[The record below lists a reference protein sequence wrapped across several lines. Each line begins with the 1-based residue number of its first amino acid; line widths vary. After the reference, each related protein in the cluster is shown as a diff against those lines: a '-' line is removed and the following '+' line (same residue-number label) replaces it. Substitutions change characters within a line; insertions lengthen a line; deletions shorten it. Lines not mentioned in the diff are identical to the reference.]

1 MKINF
6 LGAAKMVTGSNYLI
20 TTDTHKF
27 LLDCGQ
33 FQGGKETEKLNIL
46 PFAFS
51 PSEIDFLILSHAHI
65 DHSGRIPKLVKE
77 GFRGKIICTR
87 ATADLANILLKDSGH
102 IHEMEAI
109 WENRKR
115 LRAGLDPV
123 EPLYRVEDAENSFQY
138 FDPIL
143 YDQKIDITDSISLRF
158 QDAGHIL
165 GSSIVELW
173 IREGN
178 QETKIVFS
186 GDIGTKDRPLLR
198 NPSYI
203 EDADYLILESTYGNR
218 LHEEPEKRV
227 AKLMDIISK
236 TITRGGTVVIPSFA
250 VGRTQELIYEFNK
263 YYDNKEMIENLLK
276 VPVYVDSPMATSAT
290 EIFRKHADCF
300 DEETRKYI
308 LSGDNPLDF
317 HNLRFT
323 KTAEESRLLNA
334 SEEPKIIISASGMC
348 EAGRIKHHLKHH
360 LWKRNSSVIFVGY
373 QAEGTL
379 GRSIKE
385 GAPSVKIFG
394 EKIQIRAE
402 IHSIE
407 GFSGHADQRELM
419 GWLGHFKKLP
429 KKIFIVHGEPEAA
442 AHFAQTIDH
451 TFKVETIVPNLYES
465 FDLNEYD
472 FNPLETLP
480 KIDTVETDRLMNIT
494 KNMILD
500 LNTAIE
506 RIHTLMASDLSSK
519 DYQALKN
526 KLIHLEKDIID
537 LNMLLGDKEERM
549 G

>member
-1 MKINF
+1 MKISF
-6 LGAAKMVTGSNYLI
+6 LGAAQMVTGSNYLI
-20 TTDTHKF
+20 TTDTYKI

-33 FQGGKETEKLNIL
+33 FQGGKETEKLNAL
-46 PFAFS
+46 PFPFS

-65 DHSGRIPKLVKE
+65 DHSGRIPKLAKE

-87 ATADLANILLKDSGH
+87 ATADLASILLKDSGH
-102 IHEMEAI
+102 IHEMEAV

-123 EPLYRVEDAENSFQY
+123 EPLYRVEDAENSLQFLN
-138 FDPIL
+138 PIL
-143 YDQKIDITDSISLRF
+143 YDQKIDLTDSISLRF

-173 IREGN
+173 IREEN
-178 QETKIVFS
+178 QETKLVFS
-186 GDIGTKDRPLLR
+186 GDLGSKDRPLLR
-198 NPSYI
+198 NPSLI

-227 AKLMDIISK
+227 FKLMDIISK
-236 TITRGGTVVIPSFA
+236 TIARGGTVIIPSFA
-250 VGRTQELIYEFNK
+250 VGRTQELIYELNK
-263 YYDNKEMIENLLK
+263 YYDHKEMIQDLLK

-300 DEETRKYI
+300 DEETRGYI

-360 LWKRNSSVIFVGY
+360 LWKKNSSVIFVGY

-379 GRSIKE
+379 GRSIKD
-385 GAPSVKIFG
+385 GAENVKIFG

-407 GFSGHADQRELM
+407 GFSGHADQSELLD
-419 GWLGHFKKLP
+419 WLRSFKKPP
-429 KKIFIVHGEPEAA
+429 KKIFIVHGEPDAST
-442 AHFAQTIDH
+442 HFAHMIRD
-451 TFKVETIVPNLYES
+451 TFDIETVVPKLYES
-465 FDLNEYD
+465 FELNEYGVD
-472 FNPLETLP
+472 LSKSIP
-480 KIDTVETDRLMNIT
+480 KIIPGQAGELDASAQ
-494 KNMILD
+494 NMLRD
-500 LNTAIE
+500 LNVAID
-506 RIHTLMASDLSSK
+506 RIHMLLSTDLSAK
-519 DYQALKN
+519 DYQILKN
-526 KLIHLEKDIID
+526 KLIQLEKDVID
-537 LNMLLGDKEERM
+537 LNMLLGDK
-549 G
+549 